1 MESIFKKQDLFL
13 AQMRKDYIAGN
24 IPHTDILKPYLEWK
38 NGGALIT
45 SAITKD
51 EAITIMW
58 HTRKLLEHFYDMYSD
73 AYKDIPAHN
82 SDDPWQEY
90 TGYGKDKYTVSYLE
104 AIDGEMTSLLS
115 GGFFHE

>member
-51 EAITIMW
+51 EALPLCGTHENCWNTFMICILMLTRIFRHITVMT
-58 HTRKLLEHFYDMYSD
+58 H
-73 AYKDIPAHN
+73 
-82 SDDPWQEY
+82 
-90 TGYGKDKYTVSYLE
+90 GKSTPGMEKINTP
-104 AIDGEMTSLLS
+104 
-115 GGFFHE
+115 